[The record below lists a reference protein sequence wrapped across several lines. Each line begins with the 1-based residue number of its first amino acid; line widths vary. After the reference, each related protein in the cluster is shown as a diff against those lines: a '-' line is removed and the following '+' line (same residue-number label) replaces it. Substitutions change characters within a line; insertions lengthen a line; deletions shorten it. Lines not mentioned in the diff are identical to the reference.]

1 MKKSLK
7 KHEQSLD
14 KTEYMNESNME
25 GTRNPLSE
33 HDEAPEVDE
42 TELNEW
48 IAKAAEAQVE

>member
-48 IAKAAEAQVE
+48 IAKAAEAKA